1 MTAPRRGTRFFRR
14 RRPAPDQAGP
24 LQSPVIRQRKPHQA
38 VVQHSGDIP
47 ASILMLNA
55 GVLLPLLSSS
65 ELNSRQ
71 QPSHRFTDIT

>member
-1 MTAPRRGTRFFRR
+1 MAAPRRGSTIFHQ

-24 LQSPVIRQRKPHQA
+24 LQSPGYPQRKPHQA

-47 ASILMLNA
+47 ALNTMLNA

-65 ELNSRQ
+65 ELKFTK
-71 QPSHRFTDIT
+71 QPSHRFTDIA